1 MLYVLPPAIHVP
13 SGFKATFLKTRQ
25 PNALASAGLLEAK
38 PVLQQ
43 DPASA

>member
-1 MLYVLPPAIHVP
+1 MLYASPPAIHVP
-13 SGFKATFLKTRQ
+13 SGFKATFVQ